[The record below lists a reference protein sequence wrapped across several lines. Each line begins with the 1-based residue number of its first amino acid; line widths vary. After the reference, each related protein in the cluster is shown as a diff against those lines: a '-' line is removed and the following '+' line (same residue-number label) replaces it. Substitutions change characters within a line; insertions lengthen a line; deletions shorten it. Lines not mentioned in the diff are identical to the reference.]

1 MAIGNNFKKG
11 RFFDTD
17 KITQSTH
24 QTMGAP
30 AIIEM
35 ADDINADVT
44 ITSGK
49 NGLAVG
55 PLTID
60 SGVTVTI
67 PSGQVLVIL

>member
-49 NGLAVG
+49 NGFAVG

-60 SGVTVTI
+60 GGVTVTI